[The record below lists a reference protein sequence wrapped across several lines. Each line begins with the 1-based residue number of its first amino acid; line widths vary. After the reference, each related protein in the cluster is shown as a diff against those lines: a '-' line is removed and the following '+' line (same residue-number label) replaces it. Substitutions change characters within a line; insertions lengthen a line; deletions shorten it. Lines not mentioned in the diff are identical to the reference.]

1 MRLNKEYLAKLKQ
14 VLPVFFLISWGSLL
28 LLGFT
33 RWFFF
38 LGQYPVLE
46 LDEDLWVIWI
56 PVIFAWIPVLIWLK
70 PRFDAIIFK
79 KDKDNGSLRMQFIGW
94 MAITGMLAF
103 SQSFLTT
110 NTGKLLEIQT
120 VKEIRK
126 HQQARY
132 YRIKQFSVYKYIGG
146 VHYAFRTTGKYNEK
160 LEIDIYFANPILT
173 HKTQPITMTPLYWYG
188 VKFNKQISNWG
199 SKVKKERRFKE
210 FLEECIAKMQHY
222 DFPNPDHF
230 EHKPASY
237 DRENFRR
244 AIEYALR
251 KRVTNDF
258 VILQPKSKPFESRND
273 YKIAG
278 TFISFGLGT
287 IIYMLVL
294 IRPRLKSEE
303 EVAETPQAFPD

>member
-1 MRLNKEYLAKLKQ
+1 MRISKNYIKKLKH
-14 VLPVFFLISWGSLL
+14 VLPAFSLFAWSSVI

-33 RWFFF
+33 RWLLF
-38 LGQYPVLE
+38 LGKYPILE
-46 LDEDLWVIWI
+46 LDEDIWNIWI
-56 PVIFAWIPVLIWLK
+56 PLIFPWIPVLIWLR
-70 PRFDAIIFK
+70 PRFNAFTFK
-79 KDKDNGSLRMQFIGW
+79 KNNDRGSWQMQVSGW
-94 MAITGMLAF
+94 VTITAMLAF

-110 NTGKLLEIQT
+110 NTGKLLELQT

-126 HQQARY
+126 HEHVRY
-132 YRIKQFSVYKYIGG
+132 YRIKQFFVYKYIGG
-146 VHYAFRTTGKYNEK
+146 VHSAFRAMGRYNEK

-199 SKVKKERRFKE
+199 SNANKEKRFRK

-222 DFPNPDHF
+222 NFSNLDHF

-237 DRENFRR
+237 DRENFRI
-244 AIEYALR
+244 AIQYALR

-258 VILQPKSKPFESRND
+258 VILQPRTKTYESRND

-278 TFISFGLGT
+278 TLISFAIGV
-287 IIYMLVL
+287 IIYMLLL
-294 IRPRLKSEE
+294 IGPRLKSEPE
-303 EVAETPQAFPD
+303 ENEFQDAVPD